1 MSAEL
6 QELKTVFQ
14 GLQTL
19 YETYLPKVDPILIHD
34 LLVREKEKSEHSP
47 FYMVEIFTKPGTNSE
62 EMKNKIFEKTGW
74 LPTIYDNGTHYVT
87 NQRLTLEALK
97 EISDSEDVIEV
108 TGDYTGSIG
117 GWGAS
122 HEHRD
127 HESIKN
133 YNTQS
138 SSSLSQQDIRE
149 QQTLYHVSIDR
160 LREIKTVFQGL
171 QTLYETYLPK
181 VDPILIHDLL
191 VREKEKSEH
200 SPFYMVEIFTKP
212 GTNSEEMK
220 NKIFEKTG
228 WLPTIYDNGTHYVTN
243 QRLTLEAL
251 KEISDSEDVIEV
263 TGDYTGSIGGWGAS
277 HEHRDHES
285 IKNYNT
291 QSSFSLSHQN
301 IGEQH
306 TLYHRSTDRLRE
318 IKTVF
323 QGLQTLYETYL
334 PKVDPILIHDLLV
347 REKEKSEHSPFYMV
361 EIFTKPGTNSE
372 EMKNKIFEKTGWLPT
387 IYDSGTH

>member
-1 MSAEL
+1 MSVGL

-19 YETYLPKVDPILIHD
+19 YQTYLPKVDPVLIHD

-47 FYMVEIFTKPGTNSE
+47 FYMVEIFTKPDTDSE

-74 LPTIYDNGTHYVT
+74 LPTIYDKGTHYVT

-97 EISDSEDVIEV
+97 EISDSDDVIEV

-127 HESIKN
+127 HKN
-133 YNTQS
+133 IRGYNT
-138 SSSLSQQDIRE
+138 SSLSTSPSQQQIQE
-149 QQTLYHVSIDR
+149 QETSYHRSPDR
-160 LREIKTVFQGL
+160 LRELKTVFQGL
-171 QTLYETYLPK
+171 QTLYQTYLPK
-181 VDPILIHDLL
+181 VDPVLIHDLL

-212 GTNSEEMK
+212 DTDSEEMK

-228 WLPTIYDNGTHYVTN
+228 WLPTIYDKGTHYVTN

-251 KEISDSEDVIEV
+251 KEISDSDDVIEV

-277 HEHRDHES
+277 HEATDHP
-285 IKNYNT
+285 
-291 QSSFSLSHQN
+291 H
-301 IGEQH
+301 
-306 TLYHRSTDRLRE
+306 
-318 IKTVF
+318 
-323 QGLQTLYETYL
+323 
-334 PKVDPILIHDLLV
+334 
-347 REKEKSEHSPFYMV
+347 
-361 EIFTKPGTNSE
+361 
-372 EMKNKIFEKTGWLPT
+372 
-387 IYDSGTH
+387 

>member
-1 MSAEL
+1 MSAGL
-6 QELKTVFQ
+6 QELKTVFK

-19 YETYLPKVDPILIHD
+19 YQTYLPRVDPILIHD

-47 FYMVEIFTKPGTNSE
+47 FYMVEIFTKPGTDSE
-62 EMKNKIFEKTGW
+62 EMKNKIFEKTGG
-74 LPTIYDNGTHYVT
+74 LPTIYDSGTHYVT

-122 HEHRD
+122 HEHKD
-127 HESIKN
+127 HEYRQGS
-133 YNTQS
+133 NTSPS
-138 SSSLSQQDIRE
+138 STSQQQIQEHHTSYQRN
-149 QQTLYHVSIDR
+149 TDR
-160 LREIKTVFQGL
+160 LREIKTVFKGL
-171 QTLYETYLPK
+171 QTLYQTYLPK
-181 VDPILIHDLL
+181 ADPILIHDLL

-212 GTNSEEMK
+212 GTDSEEMK

-228 WLPTIYDNGTHYVTN
+228 GLPTIYDSGTHYVTN

-277 HEHRDHES
+277 HEA
-285 IKNYNT
+285 
-291 QSSFSLSHQN
+291 
-301 IGEQH
+301 
-306 TLYHRSTDRLRE
+306 
-318 IKTVF
+318 KTRPS
-323 QGLQTLYETYL
+323 Q
-334 PKVDPILIHDLLV
+334 
-347 REKEKSEHSPFYMV
+347 
-361 EIFTKPGTNSE
+361 
-372 EMKNKIFEKTGWLPT
+372 
-387 IYDSGTH
+387 

>member
-1 MSAEL
+1 MTNLPLLYIHNINTRILFISSPLYNVLRVMSAGL
-6 QELKTVFQ
+6 QELKTVFK

-19 YETYLPKVDPILIHD
+19 YQTYLPRVDPILIHD

-47 FYMVEIFTKPGTNSE
+47 FYMVEIFTKPGTDSE
-62 EMKNKIFEKTGW
+62 EMKNKIFEKTGG
-74 LPTIYDNGTHYVT
+74 LPTIYDSGTHYVT

-127 HESIKN
+127 HENIQG
-133 YNTQS
+133 YNTQSS

-149 QQTLYHVSIDR
+149 QQ
-160 LREIKTVFQGL
+160 
-171 QTLYETYLPK
+171 
-181 VDPILIHDLL
+181 
-191 VREKEKSEH
+191 
-200 SPFYMVEIFTKP
+200 
-212 GTNSEEMK
+212 
-220 NKIFEKTG
+220 
-228 WLPTIYDNGTHYVTN
+228 
-243 QRLTLEAL
+243 
-251 KEISDSEDVIEV
+251 
-263 TGDYTGSIGGWGAS
+263 
-277 HEHRDHES
+277 
-285 IKNYNT
+285 
-291 QSSFSLSHQN
+291 
-301 IGEQH
+301 

-361 EIFTKPGTNSE
+361 EIFTKPGTDSE
-372 EMKNKIFEKTGWLPT
+372 EMKNKIFEKTG
-387 IYDSGTH
+387 